1 MFADSGI
8 RFEEA
13 RVERMPGQW
22 SSMSPREFQTIPLPE
37 RVQLL
42 MKHRVKFFAK
52 GIEVKA
58 LDALM
63 D

>member
-1 MFADSGI
+1 MVDTT
-8 RFEEA
+8 RFEEV
-13 RVERMPGQW
+13 RVKDVSGQW
-22 SSMSPREFQTIPLPE
+22 STMTPGEFQKIPLPQ

-42 MKHRVKFFAK
+42 LRKQIRFFAK
-52 GIEVKA
+52 GVEVKA

>member
-1 MFADSGI
+1 
-8 RFEEA
+8 
-13 RVERMPGQW
+13 MPGQW
-22 SSMSPREFQTIPLPE
+22 STMSPSEFKTIPLPE

-42 MKHRVKFFAK
+42 MKHKVKFFAK

>member
-13 RVERMPGQW
+13 RVERMPGEW
-22 SSMSPREFQTIPLPE
+22 STMTPSQFQTIPLPE

-42 MKHRVKFFAK
+42 MTHKVKFFAK
-52 GIEVKA
+52 GVEVKA

>member
-1 MFADSGI
+1 MFVDNGI

-13 RVERMPGQW
+13 RVERVPGQW
-22 SSMSPREFQTIPLPE
+22 STMSPSEFQTIPLPE

-42 MKHRVKFFAK
+42 LKKRIKFFAK